1 MAKLLDK
8 ILVVDVEST
17 CWEGYPPSGQVSEII
32 EIGICTIDVATLT
45 PDEKRGIFVRPV
57 QSQVS
62 EFCTRLT
69 TITSEQLQGAEPLQ
83 AALRVL
89 RHDFRSHERL
99 WASWGDY
106 DRRQFERNC
115 SARGLGYPFGIG
127 HLNVKTLF
135 AAGAGLSREVGM
147 DEACHQVGIE
157 MEGVHHRGVDDAW
170 NIAKVLCLLLQR
182 LRIPH

>member
-8 ILVVDVEST
+8 IVVVDVEST
-17 CWEGYPPSGQVSEII
+17 CWEGYPPAGQMSEII
-32 EIGICTIDVATLT
+32 EIGVCTIDVATLT
-45 PDEKRGIFVRPV
+45 PADKRCIFVRPV

-69 TITSEQLQGAEPLQ
+69 TITNDQLRDAEPLQ
-83 AALRVL
+83 AALRIL

-115 SARGLGYPFGIG
+115 AARGLGYPFGIG

-135 AAGAGLSREVGM
+135 AAGMGLSREV
-147 DEACHQVGIE
+147 DIDAACGQVGIE
-157 MEGVHHRGVDDAW
+157 MEGTHHRGVDDAW
-170 NIAKVLCLLLQR
+170 NIAKVLCLLLGKVRGPQ
-182 LRIPH
+182 

>member
-17 CWEGYPPSGQVSEII
+17 CWEGYPPSGQMSEII
-32 EIGICTIDVATLT
+32 EIGICTVDVATLT
-45 PDEKRGIFVRPV
+45 PGDKRCIFVRPV

-69 TITSEQLQGAEPLQ
+69 TITDEQLRGAEPLQ

-115 SARGLGYPFGIG
+115 AARGLGYPFGIG

-135 AAGAGLSREVGM
+135 AVGTGLSREVGI
-147 DEACHQVGIE
+147 DEACHQVEIE
-157 MEGVHHRGVDDAW
+157 MEGTHHRGVDDAW
-170 NIAKVLCLLLQR
+170 NIAKVLCLLLKKVRTPQ
-182 LRIPH
+182 